1 MKMPEKRKSQALEQI
16 MDDLFEILPVM
27 HKKLVNVLNEG
38 SQGEISHYH
47 FIILNMIDRSDGM
60 SVSSIGRRI
69 SLSRPQMTAMIDK
82 LVSLGLVVR
91 LPDSSDRRI
100 IRVSITPAGRNLL
113 SRARKRIKLRL
124 KKKLVLLDE
133 KDLEA
138 FASAVNNLRVV
149 GQKLE

>member
-1 MKMPEKRKSQALEQI
+1 MPEKRKSQALEQI